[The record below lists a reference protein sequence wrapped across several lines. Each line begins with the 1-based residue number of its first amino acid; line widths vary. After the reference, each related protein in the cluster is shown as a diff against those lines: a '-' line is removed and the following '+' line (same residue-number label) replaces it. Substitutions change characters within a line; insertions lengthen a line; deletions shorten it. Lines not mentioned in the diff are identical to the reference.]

1 MAEQFQNF
9 FVTKLREACDATATT
24 IYVDT
29 VPAIT
34 EGTLV
39 LEYANSTKHEIIHF
53 TGVSGYGL
61 TGCTR
66 GLEGTTAQSHSA
78 GTDVRQNLTA
88 GMIDKIING
97 VITTENIANSAVTTA
112 KINNGAVTAD
122 KIDFTTLNTLPK
134 CVISARSSSNA
145 TINGGAIVPLKTQD
159 NKLGSGISLDTE
171 TGRFVIG
178 SGISYILAF
187 ASWTGSPEASGFRR
201 VHIRKNG
208 SQTEG
213 YAFTT
218 TDVATGYL
226 NGSVAGILISVTEGD
241 IIDLYNRETK
251 MTFWTGTRMSI
262 IGF

>member
-9 FVTKLREACDATATT
+9 FVTKLREACDAVATT
-24 IYVDT
+24 IYVET
-29 VPAIT
+29 VPSIT

-122 KIDFTTLNTLPK
+122 KIDFTTLNENYLLWQVSK
-134 CVISARSSSNA
+134 
-145 TINGGAIVPLKTQD
+145 PLD
-159 NKLGSGISLDTE
+159 VGSGIHTLCEFTVQKA
-171 TGRFVIG
+171 GRYAVQGVIG
-178 SGISYILAF
+178 GTTSSVNNYCMIS
-187 ASWTGSPEASGFRR
+187 
-201 VHIRKNG
+201 VKKNG
-208 SQTEG
+208 VLQHEAVASCVERG
-213 YAFTT
+213 GVIRCDVPFYTT
-218 TDVATGYL
+218 IQCSVGDKIKVEYSSPGTGIRAGTAIVAEL
-226 NGSVAGILISVTEGD
+226 
-241 IIDLYNRETK
+241 LY
-251 MTFWTGTRMSI
+251 
-262 IGF
+262 

>member
-9 FVTKLREACDATATT
+9 FVTKLREACDAVATT
-24 IYVDT
+24 IYVET
-29 VPAIT
+29 VPSIT

-122 KIDFTTLNTLPK
+122 KIDFTTFKSGNYSTTEK
-134 CVISARSSSNA
+134 KTEYKWVDGKYIYKK
-145 TINGGAIVPLKTQD
+145 TINVGTLTNGTTKQVRHDITNLSAFVRIEGICQHTNKTAF
-159 NKLGSGISLDTE
+159 SLPYAADSSVSYQIALAANDTYVNVSCGNDR
-171 TGRFVIG
+171 TAY
-178 SGISYILAF
+178 SAY
-187 ASWTGSPEASGFRR
+187 
-201 VHIRKNG
+201 
-208 SQTEG
+208 
-213 YAFTT
+213 
-218 TDVATGYL
+218 
-226 NGSVAGILISVTEGD
+226 VT
-241 IIDLYNRETK
+241 LYYTK
-251 MTFWTGTRMSI
+251 TS
-262 IGF
+262 

>member
-88 GMIDKIING
+88 GIIDKIING

-112 KINNGAVTAD
+112 KINDGAVTAD
-122 KIDFTTLNTLPK
+122 KIDFTTLGNQSTYVDIGNIRIQFGTQTGGKYNSNTTVTLPAPFADTSYA
-134 CVISARSSSNA
+134 ISAANQF
-145 TINGGAIVPLKTQD
+145 N
-159 NKLGSGISLDTE
+159 E
-171 TGRFVIG
+171 TG
-178 SGISYILAF
+178 
-187 ASWTGSPEASGFRR
+187 ASRWLLFLVNKTASSFTYRSGFLTQ
-201 VHIRKNG
+201 N
-208 SQTEG
+208 SSE
-213 YAFTT
+213 F
-218 TDVATGYL
+218 ATNTG
-226 NGSVAGILISVTEGD
+226 
-241 IIDLYNRETK
+241 NRINWIAMGLKPSE
-251 MTFWTGTRMSI
+251 
-262 IGF
+262 

>member
-9 FVTKLREACDATATT
+9 FVTKLREACDAVATT
-24 IYVDT
+24 IYVET
-29 VPAIT
+29 VPSIT

-112 KINNGAVTAD
+112 KINDGAVTAD
-122 KIDFTTLNTLPK
+122 KIDFTTLTILTGSTKVCTLPAGTWI
-134 CVISARSSSNA
+134 VIAVINA
-145 TINGGAIVPLKTQD
+145 LTQKDGSFATDVKWFGQTKNFQGWRNAGQNRNQSQFTFISELVIESETTYTATTSKDAADIYEAGWIAI
-159 NKLGSGISLDTE
+159 KLG
-171 TGRFVIG
+171 
-178 SGISYILAF
+178 
-187 ASWTGSPEASGFRR
+187 
-201 VHIRKNG
+201 
-208 SQTEG
+208 
-213 YAFTT
+213 
-218 TDVATGYL
+218 
-226 NGSVAGILISVTEGD
+226 
-241 IIDLYNRETK
+241 
-251 MTFWTGTRMSI
+251 
-262 IGF
+262 

>member
-9 FVTKLREACDATATT
+9 FVTKLREACDAVATT
-24 IYVDT
+24 IYVET
-29 VPAIT
+29 VPSIT

-122 KIDFTTLNTLPK
+122 KIDFTTLTDSQGFTEMNCGSFKIYVKSGTRSITCNGNAWKDSNFSAKPTNLNTSHK
-134 CVISARSSSNA
+134 FGGSINA
-145 TINGGAIVPLKTQD
+145 KADDNAITLNGWVNENGESIVTQV
-159 NKLGSGISLDTE
+159 NH
-171 TGRFVIG
+171 
-178 SGISYILAF
+178 Y
-187 ASWTGSPEASGFRR
+187 TGS
-201 VHIRKNG
+201 I
-208 SQTEG
+208 
-213 YAFTT
+213 TT
-218 TDVATGYL
+218 TSRYR
-226 NGSVAGILISVTEGD
+226 ILIIEF
-241 IIDLYNRETK
+241 L
-251 MTFWTGTRMSI
+251 
-262 IGF
+262 

>member
-1 MAEQFQNF
+1 M
-9 FVTKLREACDATATT
+9 
-24 IYVDT
+24 
-29 VPAIT
+29 
-34 EGTLV
+34 
-39 LEYANSTKHEIIHF
+39 
-53 TGVSGYGL
+53 SG
-61 TGCTR
+61 
-66 GLEGTTAQSHSA
+66 
-78 GTDVRQNLTA
+78 
-88 GMIDKIING
+88 
-97 VITTENIANSAVTTA
+97 
-112 KINNGAVTAD
+112 

-134 CVISARSSSNA
+134 CVISARSSTNA
-145 TINGGAIVPLKTQD
+145 TITGGAIIPLKTQD

-251 MTFWTGTRMSI
+251 MTFWTGTRMAI

>member
-1 MAEQFQNF
+1 MAENFQNF

-112 KINNGAVTAD
+112 KINDGAVTAD
-122 KIDFTTLNTLPK
+122 KIDFTTFASQRLTFTSK
-134 CVISARSSSNA
+134 DTTQSGT
-145 TINGGAIVPLKTQD
+145 TIASYTVPEDGLYLLTAGICFQRNGGGSTELLIWAKQGSTSLGNVGAYVSDEGRRTPVSGTWAIKATKGD
-159 NKLGSGISLDTE
+159 NLTVGATSVYGNI
-171 TGRFVIG
+171 
-178 SGISYILAF
+178 
-187 ASWTGSPEASGFRR
+187 WTNSGFSEIYVVR
-201 VHIRKNG
+201 I
-208 SQTEG
+208 
-213 YAFTT
+213 A
-218 TDVATGYL
+218 
-226 NGSVAGILISVTEGD
+226 
-241 IIDLYNRETK
+241 
-251 MTFWTGTRMSI
+251 
-262 IGF
+262 

>member
-9 FVTKLREACDATATT
+9 FVTKLREACDAVATT
-24 IYVDT
+24 IYVET
-29 VPAIT
+29 VPSIT

-122 KIDFTTLNTLPK
+122 KIDFTTLTVLTGSTKTITLPAGHWLVFAVANILTQEDGSFASTIK
-134 CVISARSSSNA
+134 WLGINKNFQGYRTSGQNRNQSEFTFITEVTISEQTTYTGTSTGDRCDFYQQNWM
-145 TINGGAIVPLKTQD
+145 AI
-159 NKLGSGISLDTE
+159 KLG
-171 TGRFVIG
+171 
-178 SGISYILAF
+178 
-187 ASWTGSPEASGFRR
+187 
-201 VHIRKNG
+201 
-208 SQTEG
+208 
-213 YAFTT
+213 
-218 TDVATGYL
+218 
-226 NGSVAGILISVTEGD
+226 
-241 IIDLYNRETK
+241 
-251 MTFWTGTRMSI
+251 
-262 IGF
+262 